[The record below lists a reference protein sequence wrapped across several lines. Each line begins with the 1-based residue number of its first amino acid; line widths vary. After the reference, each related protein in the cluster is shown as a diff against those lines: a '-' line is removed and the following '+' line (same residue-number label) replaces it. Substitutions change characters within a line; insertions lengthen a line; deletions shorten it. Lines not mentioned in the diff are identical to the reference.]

1 MMRGEDMDYQE
12 SISKLINNRFNQALP
27 ESSLQFAD
35 ERNFLYID
43 ISTGEAAPVLL
54 LQFGIHDGD
63 RRRVMGILKA
73 DWLKDRIGSIKGMVL
88 EGKPCSWPQ
97 LWALLNLYLDLPLV
111 RELALVE

>member
-1 MMRGEDMDYQE
+1 MNYPETLE
-12 SISKLINNRFNQALP
+12 SFINRRLNPALP
-27 ESSLQFAD
+27 ESSVQFAD

-43 ISTGEAAPVLL
+43 ITTGEAAPVLS

-73 DWLKDRIGSIKGMVL
+73 DWLNDCIGSIQGMVL

-111 RELALVE
+111 RESVLVE

>member
-1 MMRGEDMDYQE
+1 MNYQE
-12 SISKLINNRFNQALP
+12 ALESFITRRLKPALP

-43 ISTGEAAPVLL
+43 ITTGEAAPVLL

-63 RRRVMGILKA
+63 RRRVMGILKT
-73 DWLKDRIGSIKGMVL
+73 DWLNDRIGRIQGMVL

-97 LWALLNLYLDLPLV
+97 LWALLNLYLDLSLV

>member
-1 MMRGEDMDYQE
+1 MNYPEALE
-12 SISKLINNRFNQALP
+12 SFINRRLNPALP

-43 ISTGEAAPVLL
+43 ITDEEAAPVLL

-73 DWLKDRIGSIKGMVL
+73 DWLNDRIGRIQGMVL
-88 EGKPCSWPQ
+88 EGKACSWPQ
-97 LWALLNLYLDLPLV
+97 LWGRLNLYLDLPLV
-111 RELALVE
+111 RESVLVE

>member
-1 MMRGEDMDYQE
+1 MNYPEALQ
-12 SISKLINNRFNQALP
+12 RFVIGRLNPALP

-43 ISTGEAAPVLL
+43 ITTGEAAPVLL

-73 DWLKDRIGSIKGMVL
+73 DWLNDRIGSIQGMVL

>member
-1 MMRGEDMDYQE
+1 MNYPEALE
-12 SISKLINNRFNQALP
+12 SFINRRLNPALP

-35 ERNFLYID
+35 ERNFLHID
-43 ISTGEAAPVLL
+43 ITTGEAAPVLL

-63 RRRVMGILKA
+63 RRRVMGILKSE
-73 DWLKDRIGSIKGMVL
+73 WLNGRIGSIQGMVL

-97 LWALLNLYLDLPLV
+97 LWELLNLYLDLPLV

>member
-1 MMRGEDMDYQE
+1 MNYPEVLE
-12 SISKLINNRFNQALP
+12 NFINRRLNPALP

-43 ISTGEAAPVLL
+43 ITTGEAAPVLL

-63 RRRVMGILKA
+63 RRLVMGILKA
-73 DWLKDRIGSIKGMVL
+73 DWLNDRIGSIQGMVL

-97 LWALLNLYLDLPLV
+97 LWELLNLYLDLPLV

>member
-1 MMRGEDMDYQE
+1 MNYPEALE
-12 SISKLINNRFNQALP
+12 SFINRRLNPALP

-35 ERNFLYID
+35 ERNFIYID
-43 ISTGEAAPVLL
+43 ITTGEAAPVLL

-73 DWLKDRIGSIKGMVL
+73 DWLNDRIGSIQGMVL

-97 LWALLNLYLDLPLV
+97 FWGRLNLYLDLPLV